1 MKSSLFYT
9 MLLFIIAFILHIV
22 FYNFLFVDTLYFLAM
37 DNTEIIYNLSFNIN
51 NSDAIQSINN
61 ATELNNNDSLN
72 CYSSFKTGVKSRLF
86 WITWER
92 YKDKYNSFEEFKKV
106 WDPNTKIHKVIRND
120 IINEFEGLAQ
130 TKRIISWIM
139 SRRNP
144 NNAREYKRPKNF
156 TPVFTDISNV
166 FKK

>member
-86 WITWER
+86 
-92 YKDKYNSFEEFKKV
+92 
-106 WDPNTKIHKVIRND
+106 
-120 IINEFEGLAQ
+120 
-130 TKRIISWIM
+130 
-139 SRRNP
+139 
-144 NNAREYKRPKNF
+144 
-156 TPVFTDISNV
+156 
-166 FKK
+166 